1 MAAES
6 VSPQP
11 GVGGGA
17 TFLMMESIAPKSV
30 REQAMGVQ
38 PEFLSPQKVPPMA
51 TEMAAEQFVVRLR

>member
-1 MAAES
+1 
-6 VSPQP
+6 
-11 GVGGGA
+11 
-17 TFLMMESIAPKSV
+17 MMESIAPKSV